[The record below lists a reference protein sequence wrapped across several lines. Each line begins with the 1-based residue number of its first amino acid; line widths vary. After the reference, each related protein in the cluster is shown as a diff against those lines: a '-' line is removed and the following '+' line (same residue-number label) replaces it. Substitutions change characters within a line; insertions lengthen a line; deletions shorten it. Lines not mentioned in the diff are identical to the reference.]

1 MCFRDIHFFWKI
13 FDFWKI
19 VNIKYK
25 NGEMGIN
32 FQSSIMV
39 YWIEHWTDIL
49 EVLGSNPSA
58 AWLKLITFTK
68 IFHFFKFFKN
78 QKFVKKNV
86 CFWNEFWLYQHGVKK
101 APWWSYSQFFRLNLI
116 LDTLYFCL
124 KLQISLYSLML

>member
-1 MCFRDIHFFWKI
+1 MMGRTTGCPRSNLAERIGYNFTRVLFWPHVDKVKMFSRNIHFFGKI

-19 VNIKYK
+19 VNIEYK

-58 AWLKLITFTK
+58 AKINLNSFTK
-68 IFHFFKFFKN
+68 IFHLFKFFKN
-78 QKFVKKNV
+78 QKFVKKK
-86 CFWNEFWLYQHGVKK
+86 CMFLKW
-101 APWWSYSQFFRLNLI
+101 I
-116 LDTLYFCL
+116 LTL
-124 KLQISLYSLML
+124 STWG